1 METVLQND
9 KLYQAIILD
18 WTRGMEVGEI

>member
-18 WTRGMEVGEI
+18 WTRGMEVEEI